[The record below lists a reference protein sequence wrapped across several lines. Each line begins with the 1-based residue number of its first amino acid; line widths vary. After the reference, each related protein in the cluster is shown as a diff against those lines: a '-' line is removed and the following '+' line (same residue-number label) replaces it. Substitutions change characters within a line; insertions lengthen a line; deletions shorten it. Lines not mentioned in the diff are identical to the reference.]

1 MEGEKLYTPESPQPE
16 LRKRPTLL
24 RALLIL
30 WMFGTAISV
39 CSVLSDLTGR
49 GVAYSVLDH
58 PRWAILP
65 IGFLSLVNLVCV
77 IALWKWK
84 RWGMYGLV
92 ASASVFFIIT
102 VISLGYFEALLAAV
116 GVILIGLLVRP
127 VWSQMN

>member
-1 MEGEKLYTPESPQPE
+1 MSTPESTQPE

-24 RALLIL
+24 RAILIL
-30 WMFGTAISV
+30 WMIGTAISV

-49 GVAYSVLDH
+49 GIAYSVLDH

-65 IGFLSLVNLVCV
+65 IGFLSLVNFVCV

-92 ASASVFFIIT
+92 ASATVFFIIT
-102 VISLGYFEALLAAV
+102 LISLGFVEALLTAV
-116 GVILIGLLVRP
+116 GVILIGLFVRP
-127 VWSQMN
+127 VWKQMD